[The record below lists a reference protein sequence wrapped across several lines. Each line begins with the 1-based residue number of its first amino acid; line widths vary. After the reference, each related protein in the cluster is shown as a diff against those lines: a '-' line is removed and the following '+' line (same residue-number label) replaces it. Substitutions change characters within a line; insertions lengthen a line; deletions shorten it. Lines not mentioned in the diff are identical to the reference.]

1 MLPPMR
7 YATAPSPYGEILLLA
22 NDRGLVGL
30 HLPGEARTAPPDA
43 EPGGPVLEQACA
55 ELAEYF
61 AGTRRA
67 FDVVDDPPG
76 TDVAAP
82 RLGASCRAIPFGET
96 ITYTE
101 LARRAGRPAAIR
113 AAGAANGRNP
123 VSIVVPC
130 HRVVGSDGALHG
142 YAGGLDVKRALLDH
156 ERSA

>member
-1 MLPPMR
+1 MR

-30 HLPGEARTAPPDA
+30 HLPGEARTAPRDA

-61 AGTRRA
+61 AGTRRT
-67 FDVVDDPPG
+67 FDVVDDAPG
-76 TDVAAP
+76 TAWQRRVWAE
-82 RLGASCRAIPFGET
+82 LRAIPFGET
-96 ITYTE
+96 ITYAE

-130 HRVVGSDGALHG
+130 HRVVGTDGMLHG

-156 ERSA
+156 ERAT

>member
-1 MLPPMR
+1 MR
-7 YATAPSPYGEILLLA
+7 YATAPSPFGEILLLA
-22 NDRGLVGL
+22 NERSLVGL
-30 HLPGEARTAPPDA
+30 YLPGEARTAPPDA

-67 FDVVDDPPG
+67 FDVADDAPG
-76 TDVAAP
+76 TEWQRRVWAE
-82 RLGASCRAIPFGET
+82 LRAIPFGKT
-96 ITYTE
+96 ITYAE

-130 HRVVGSDGALHG
+130 HRVVGTDGTLHG

-156 ERSA
+156 ERSG